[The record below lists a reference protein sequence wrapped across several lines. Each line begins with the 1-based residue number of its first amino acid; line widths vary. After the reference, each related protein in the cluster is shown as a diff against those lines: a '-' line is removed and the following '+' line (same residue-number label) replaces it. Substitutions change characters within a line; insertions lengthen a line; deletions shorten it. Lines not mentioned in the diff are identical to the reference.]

1 MKIGILC
8 TGDEI
13 LTGKTVN
20 TNYSHIA
27 KRLVEYGFEVNW
39 GAVVGDQHEAI
50 HRAMELAASS
60 SDAVI
65 VNGGLGP
72 TLDDL
77 TQEVAANVAKV
88 ELELNQ
94 GWLDHIASWY
104 HSRGRVMPE
113 NNQKQALLPSG
124 SELIDNP
131 IGTACGFALDIH
143 GVRFFFTPGVPKEL
157 YMMLDQEILP
167 RLQNLRGVSLHTHI
181 KRFHSFGIGESRA
194 DKMLAQV
201 ARMAENSRIKLGFQ
215 SHYPQLETKLVANTT
230 TRDPP
235 EMMGPIEDEIRNCLG
250 NFIVSEDDQT
260 LEQNICQ
267 ILQESGTSVSIVE
280 MHTAGLINS
289 RLHACDEQGE
299 LVKVGIVSQTMGD
312 LHDLFQ
318 LPNDEWTQP
327 TVTKRVATL
336 ASQQNNSTYGLSV
349 LTERYLDEREQ
360 GGIEIHLGISKNG
373 DVEYRKSRLPGSPNW
388 TRLGA
393 VELGL
398 DFLRRS
404 LSGLPMHELIDF
416 EQH

>member
-1 MKIGILC
+1 MKVGILC

-39 GAVVGDQHEAI
+39 GAIVGDQHEAI
-50 HRAMELAASS
+50 HQAMELAASI

-77 TQEVAANVAKV
+77 TQEVAANVAGA

-94 GWLDHIASWY
+94 EWLDRIADWY
-104 HSRGRVMPE
+104 HSRDRVMPD
-113 NNQKQALLPSG
+113 NNRKQALLPAG
-124 SELIDNP
+124 SELINNP

-157 YMMLDQEILP
+157 YMMLDREILP

-194 DKMLAQV
+194 DKMLAQ
-201 ARMAENSRIKLGFQ
+201 AAQMAGNAQVKLGFQ

-230 TRDPP
+230 TQDAP
-235 EMMGPIEDEIRNCLG
+235 EMMGPIEEEIRNCLG
-250 NFIVSEDDQT
+250 NFIVSEDAQT
-260 LEQNICQ
+260 LEGNICQ
-267 ILQESGTSVSIVE
+267 ILRESGTSVSIVE

-289 RLHACDEQGE
+289 RLHACDELGG
-299 LVKVGIVSQTMGD
+299 LVKAGVVSQTMGD
-312 LHDLFQ
+312 LHGLFQ
-318 LPNDEWTQP
+318 LPNEEWTQ
-327 TVTKRVATL
+327 TAVAKQVAIL
-336 ASQQNNSTYGLSV
+336 ASRQNNSTYGLSV
-349 LTERYLDEREQ
+349 LTERYVEEGEQ
-360 GGIEIHLGISKNG
+360 DGVEIHLGISGNG
-373 DVEYRKSRLPGSPNW
+373 EAQYRKSRLPGSPSW

-404 LSGLPMHELIDF
+404 LAGLPMHELVDF